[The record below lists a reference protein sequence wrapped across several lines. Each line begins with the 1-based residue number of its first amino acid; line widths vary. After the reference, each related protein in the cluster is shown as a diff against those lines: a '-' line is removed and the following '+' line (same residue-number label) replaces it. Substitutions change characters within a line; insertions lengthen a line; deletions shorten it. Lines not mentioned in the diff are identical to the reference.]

1 MTYVSLLK
9 GREELIPDPPHS
21 STHRPGA
28 VLNSV
33 IRLNFQLLGAFK
45 FQEKPKQP
53 PPQKKKKF
61 FYFLLNLTYFGAEL
75 NLV

>member
-9 GREELIPDPPHS
+9 KKGGGKGVNSWPTHPSE
-21 STHRPGA
+21 HRPGA

-53 PPQKKKKF
+53 PQKK
-61 FYFLLNLTYFGAEL
+61 FLLST
-75 NLV
+75 

>member
-9 GREELIPDPPHS
+9 KKGGGKGVNSWPTHPSE
-21 STHRPGA
+21 HRPGA

-53 PPQKKKKF
+53 PPPKKIF
-61 FYFLLNLTYFGAEL
+61 TFYLTLLTLVL
-75 NLV
+75 N

>member
-9 GREELIPDPPHS
+9 KKGGGEGVNSWPTHPSE
-21 STHRPGA
+21 HRPGA

-53 PPQKKKKF
+53 PKKF
-61 FYFLLNLTYFGAEL
+61 FTFYLALLTLVL
-75 NLV
+75 N